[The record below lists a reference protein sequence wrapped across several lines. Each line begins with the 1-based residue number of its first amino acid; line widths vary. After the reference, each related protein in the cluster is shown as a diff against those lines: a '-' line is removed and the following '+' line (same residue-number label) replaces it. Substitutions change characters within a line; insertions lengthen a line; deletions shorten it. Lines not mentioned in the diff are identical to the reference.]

1 MTNPALDLLGDPLP
15 EPLPQNLHLTDIS
28 ELVGHTIKAAI
39 ENPNG
44 RRQVDFLIVTE
55 TNCWIAFDGEP
66 GDDDESAFARIVG
79 PGYGNTKPTALSDFA
94 CPLALKNHGCISE
107 SEYTYLQEKDDENKR
122 LANVAYAA
130 RLRAHAARLEA
141 EAK

>member
-15 EPLPQNLHLTDIS
+15 EPLPSNLHLTDIE

-44 RRQVDFLIVTE
+44 RRDADLLIVTE
-55 TNCWIAFDGEP
+55 TNCWMAFCGEP
-66 GDDDESAFARIVG
+66 GDDDESASARIVG
-79 PGYGNTKPTALSDFA
+79 PGFGKPMALSDFA
-94 CPLALKNHGCISE
+94 SPITLKNHGCISE
-107 SEYTYLQEKDDENKR
+107 SEYAYLKEKDDEVKR
-122 LANVAYAA
+122 VANVAYAA

-141 EAK
+141 EVK